1 MRGVTICFLPCL
13 APFPEGSRAHSHQR
27 GGDFTCGDQRAMA
40 HPLLLSM
47 QNVWLKEHNRIAA
60 GIRDALA
67 RLRGGGFGRD
77 PRRDDEF
84 IYQVISF

>member
-1 MRGVTICFLPCL
+1 MYP
-13 APFPEGSRAHSHQR
+13 
-27 GGDFTCGDQRAMA
+27 
-40 HPLLLSM
+40 M

-67 RLRGGGFGRD
+67 GLRGGGFGRD

-84 IYQVISF
+84 IYQVMSF